1 MRREPTKP
9 KLALAA
15 ALAVVLGSEQ
25 AANPVAVRHA
35 WGNSPADLSL
45 QTGDGL
51 PAAPFRTN
59 DR

>member
-1 MRREPTKP
+1 MP

-45 QTGDGL
+45 LSGSGL
-51 PAAPFRTN
+51 PAAPYRTN

>member
-1 MRREPTKP
+1 MP

-35 WGNSPADLSL
+35 WGNRPADLSL
-45 QTGDGL
+45 LSGSGL
-51 PAAPFRTN
+51 PAAPYRTN